1 MLPQGLLP
9 PVPKG
14 YTNPTLLR
22 GIALRL
28 CLVWR
33 LRWLHRWLHRLPRL
47 QGGSIQGI
55 SDRFGGLKQ
64 AEKEE
69 DLRLREAWQGLA
81 GLGKNRWGRSDM
93 SGKRLGKA
101 TVLECVGSILQRNV
115 YNRPV
120 ITTEPSSTCR
130 KRIP

>member
-33 LRWLHRWLHRLPRL
+33 LRWLHRWLHRLPL

-101 TVLECVGSILQRNV
+101 TVLELYSSVTYTTNINK
-115 YNRPV
+115 PA